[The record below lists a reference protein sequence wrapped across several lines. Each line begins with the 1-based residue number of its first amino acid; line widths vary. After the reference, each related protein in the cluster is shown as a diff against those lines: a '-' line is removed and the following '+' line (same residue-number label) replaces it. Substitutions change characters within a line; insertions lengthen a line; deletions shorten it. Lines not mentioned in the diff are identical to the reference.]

1 MLKFK
6 KSVQEIDLY
15 GEKFEVRFPTV
26 GELDS
31 FGESMTKSDNEFKT
45 LSGFLSALGLP
56 EDKAKSMEL
65 GHLKDLIEVLST
77 QKKS

>member
-31 FGESMTKSDNEFKT
+31 FSEQMLKSTSEFKT
-45 LSGFLSALGLP
+45 LAGFLAALGLP
-56 EDKAKSMEL
+56 EDKAESMEL
-65 GHLKDLIEVLST
+65 GHLKELIDILST